1 VHTCVAAALSQF
13 GQDSIMNKILLSN
26 RAHGGRRLPAH
37 LHALRVTTAALLAA
51 GTLICLPAQAAEE
64 AEGNTLRLGAGVGL
78 TSRYS
83 GSDENVVGPVL
94 GIDYQMQNG
103 FYASTTRGI
112 GWGSK
117 TGDLQYSLAVG
128 YRGER
133 KEKKESTFTGNS
145 GSDKLKG
152 MGDIKGSFT
161 AMLSTS
167 YTLTKWLSLSAM
179 VETPLSQRTN
189 GTAIHLGAAGTL
201 YETKADT
208 LSLGVTASIG
218 DSKYLQTY
226 YGVTAVQSGNSGFAA
241 YKPKS
246 GLYAVSTELSWV
258 HQLDKNWSVTSLV
271 GAVGLTGDASKSP
284 IVKRKVS
291 PNAAIFVSY
300 SY

>member
-1 VHTCVAAALSQF
+1 
-13 GQDSIMNKILLSN
+13 M
-26 RAHGGRRLPAH
+26 
-37 LHALRVTTAALLAA
+37 
-51 GTLICLPAQAAEE
+51 
-64 AEGNTLRLGAGVGL
+64 
-78 TSRYS
+78 
-83 GSDENVVGPVL
+83 
-94 GIDYQMQNG
+94 
-103 FYASTTRGI
+103 
-112 GWGSK
+112 
-117 TGDLQYSLAVG
+117 QYSLAIG

-133 KEKKESTFTGNS
+133 KEKKESTFSGNS

-161 AMLSTS
+161 AMFSTS
-167 YTLTKWLSLSAM
+167 YTVTKWLSLSAM
-179 VETPLSQRTN
+179 VETPLSQREN
-189 GTAIHLGAAGTL
+189 GTAIHLGAASEL
-201 YETKADT
+201 YASQADT

-226 YGVTAVQSGNSGFAA
+226 YGVTAVQSGNSGFAQ

-258 HQLDKNWSVTSLV
+258 HKFDKNWSVTSLV

>member
-1 VHTCVAAALSQF
+1 
-13 GQDSIMNKILLSN
+13 MNKILLSN

>member
-1 VHTCVAAALSQF
+1 MHKNLF
-13 GQDSIMNKILLSN
+13 SN
-26 RAHGGRRLPAH
+26 HLPAGRRL
-37 LHALRVTTAALLAA
+37 HAFRATSRTTTVILLAGA
-51 GTLICLPAQAAEE
+51 TLMCGQAYA
-64 AEGNTLRLGAGVGL
+64 ADDKDGNTLTLGAGVGL
-78 TSRYS
+78 TARYS

-117 TGDLQYSLAVG
+117 VDDLQYSLGIG

-133 KEKKESTFTGNS
+133 KEKKEGIFTGNS

-152 MGDIKGSFT
+152 MGDIKGSVT
-161 AMLSTS
+161 AMFSAN
-167 YTLTKWLSLSAM
+167 YTVTKWLSLSAM
-179 VETPLSQRTN
+179 VETPLSKREN
-189 GTAIHLGAAGTL
+189 GTAFHLGVSSPL
-201 YETKADT
+201 YATSDDT
-208 LSLGVTASIG
+208 LTLGLTASIG

-226 YGVTAVQSGNSGFAA
+226 YGVTAVQSGNSGYAE

-258 HQLDKNWSVTSLV
+258 HKLDKNWSVTSLV